1 MRTRIAALAAICLAI
16 PLLTAADEV
25 KKAVRELDLTGVMPA
40 NGAVERPRAITTE
53 AELNTAFADTTV
65 RARLAKEV
73 DFDKEQ
79 LLLFTW
85 SGSGQD
91 KLTHEFK
98 LLCEK
103 SKESEVVFRY
113 TPGDSTDRKGHTH
126 LYVVPKDKKT
136 TWRVEIGKVK

>member
-1 MRTRIAALAAICLAI
+1 MRTRIATLAAICLAI
-16 PLLTAADEV
+16 PWLSAADEG

-40 NGAVERPRAITTE
+40 NGTVERPRAITTE
-53 AELNTAFADTTV
+53 AELATAFPDTTV

-91 KLTHEFK
+91 NLTAAFK
-98 LLCEK
+98 VLCEK
-103 SKESEVVFRY
+103 SKESQVVFRY
-113 TPGDSTDRKGHTH
+113 TAGDSTDRKGHAH
-126 LYVVPKDKKT
+126 LFVVPKDKKS
-136 TWRVEIGKVK
+136 TWRVEISKGQ